1 MRYAHKDVNGNEGLK
16 QLAELEERKRCAV
29 AYAQGLGL
37 TSDEIA
43 QARLWME
50 DWQRLVLKSHIF
62 QIRLTEA
69 DFKSYILKR
78 LTDETRA
85 NQARGGAP

>member
-1 MRYAHKDVNGNEGLK
+1 MLPPSVMQPLNEKYLM
-16 QLAELEERKRCAV
+16 LPV
-29 AYAQGLGL
+29 I